1 METGTHH
8 GTEMSL
14 ANAMQTASEP
24 VIISTTY
31 QIFLRLCRLRAPSF
45 KFCSKAVA
53 HCQNYRHFCRF
64 WWGVRLCIARHGS
77 LQGLRAIELSN
88 LFKTKINCWK
98 RSPCVVC
105 LHLFDHKCS
114 LSLKSLV
121 DCLHWDGCM
130 CQGLSRK
137 HWFLSLWLLESPM
150 SSKVRGRC
158 ISALL
163 PRDSGLGGLAGE
175 VSWLSHCYPAWPWAR
190 YFLTAF
196 VSLPGSIISEYLF
209 VSSKCYWTLVSTG
222 SNQSVN
228 QNPSSLVWSWD
239 SAATPALRKL
249 SWEVLPP
256 LMISSDGAQGIDVAV
271 NLLIC
276 TGIWKRQ

>member
-1 METGTHH
+1 METGIHH

-24 VIISTTY
+24 VITSTTY

-121 DCLHWDGCM
+121 GCLHRDGCM

-137 HWFLSLWLLESPM
+137 HWFLSLWLLESPV

-163 PRDSGLGGLAGE
+163 PRVQAWVVWQERYLGCPT
-175 VSWLSHCYPAWPWAR
+175 VNPAWPWAR

-196 VSLPGSIISEYLF
+196 VSLPGSIISEYLWVQSAIGHWF
-209 VSSKCYWTLVSTG
+209 LQGLIKVSTKI
-222 SNQSVN
+222 QV
-228 QNPSSLVWSWD
+228 PWFD
-239 SAATPALRKL
+239 P
-249 SWEVLPP
+249 E
-256 LMISSDGAQGIDVAV
+256 I
-271 NLLIC
+271 LL
-276 TGIWKRQ
+276 QHQH